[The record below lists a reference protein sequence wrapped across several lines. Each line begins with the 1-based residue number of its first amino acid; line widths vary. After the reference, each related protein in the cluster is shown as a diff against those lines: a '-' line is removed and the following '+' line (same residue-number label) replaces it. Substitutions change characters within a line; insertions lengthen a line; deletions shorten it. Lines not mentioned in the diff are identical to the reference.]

1 MATEKNPNKAKNSAE
16 SKLKDARTK
25 YYLEMLDLKIDSN
38 MTRVYSIIKKSS
50 FLNNTN

>member
-1 MATEKNPNKAKNSAE
+1 MAKEKNQSAAKNSGE

-50 FLNNTN
+50 FLNNIN